1 MWGKTVSIH
10 SVLWGKLQ
18 CFSHPI
24 YAWFCF
30 SFYPSTYF
38 LNYLVF
44 QAIFHWFCT
53 ELWFFIG
60 LFIWK
65 FLSFLMGFCFDEL
78 LIHFRNKNAL
88 NLRRREGKETSKL
101 NLYMPILKKKT
112 CIFTAEKR
120 QTCEFFL
127 VLLIFFQLSWLFIWV
142 DGYVILHVWH
152 RDYYLYSNTTLGPAS
167 LTLHCQ
173 IQLTVWL
180 PQSG

>member
-1 MWGKTVSIH
+1 MFQV
-10 SVLWGKLQ
+10 
-18 CFSHPI
+18 FI
-24 YAWFCF
+24 YAWFSF

-44 QAIFHWFCT
+44 QAIFSLILHWIMIFHWFVY
-53 ELWFFIG
+53 LKVFIFFNG
-60 LFIWK
+60 VLFWWIANP
-65 FLSFLMGFCFDEL
+65 FQEQECFE
-78 LIHFRNKNAL
+78 
-88 NLRRREGKETSKL
+88 
-101 NLYMPILKKKT
+101 LKKERRKRDEQIKSLYADSEEKDVHIHSRKKT
-112 CIFTAEKR
+112 NLWV
-120 QTCEFFL
+120 FL

-173 IQLTVWL
+173 IQLTAWL